1 MERLRFYFNR
11 EKYIRYEHKI
21 NLKNGLLKETREIN
35 KEEAKFGSFFTN
47 RYANGFKN
55 NTRILNFVKF
65 GRK

>member
-11 EKYIRYEHKI
+11 EKYMKSYEHKI

-35 KEEAKFGSFFTN
+35 KEEAKFCSFFT
-47 RYANGFKN
+47 NGFKN